1 MGDQRRGYSQSEHSE
16 TQSLRLSR
24 ELDKEDAIKV
34 SLQVVAPVI
43 HRYHPLP
50 HPFRIAAMVH
60 EKEKGFWKLVAW
72 ERAMNG
78 QHAEERLLQRAAKH
92 AEGSLVV
99 TFLAIP
105 GGFIRPLP
113 RSFCVDCM
121 DALLEAGVSRLL
133 MLHREGWFSYPVGV
147 EALALMEQEEEVVSS
162 GEFDSIH
169 D

>member
-1 MGDQRRGYSQSEHSE
+1 MGDRRRGYSQSEHSE
-16 TQSLRLSR
+16 TQSLRLSE
-24 ELDKEDAIKV
+24 ELSKEDSIKV

-50 HPFRIAAMVH
+50 HPFRIAALIE

-78 QHAEERLLQRAAKH
+78 QHAEERLLERALKH
-92 AEGSLVV
+92 AEGAMLV

-121 DALLEAGVSRLL
+121 EQLMDAGVARML
-133 MLHREGWFSYPVGV
+133 MFHRDGWFSYPICLD
-147 EALALMEQEEEVVSS
+147 ALTDEEVEDEDVKHPSA
-162 GEFDSIH
+162 EFETV
-169 D
+169 